1 MYGLADQDRLSGS
14 AVTEYIREV
23 MWCVGAGVPVRT
35 VPIVGV
41 EVTKL
46 PQYAKVNVLAE
57 SMIDHKGMPT
67 LFYEIVYVQSPKS
80 ISQGW
85 VYAGYLEPYHEEFA
99 GNVVQIQN
107 ATPNPNDA
115 AQYLVWM
122 NNTQYNMCG
131 HLSVSYCAGWDAN
144 IEDFLDLLKE
154 KKLSYI
160 SRVFPQWR
168 SRGTSDADLDI
179 MLSMFDYQLP
189 SVKIS
194 AALYDPIA
202 RRTML
207 TPGRMAD
214 ILKDN
219 RVIYSVRINTQTGKL
234 ARSGVLHWVVL
245 EEVIPDEFRGAVKL
259 YNPFNNKFER
269 YAWEQLVESGGTPYG
284 VLVPR

>member
-1 MYGLADQDRLSGS
+1 M
-14 AVTEYIREV
+14 TEYINNEI

-35 VPIVGV
+35 APIVGV

-46 PQYAKVNVLAE
+46 PQYAKVYVIAE

-67 LFYEIVYVQSPKS
+67 LFFEIVYIQSPKS
-80 ISQGW
+80 VSQGW
-85 VYAGYLEPYHEEFA
+85 VYAGYLEPYCEEFT
-99 GNVVQIQN
+99 GDVVRIQH

-122 NNTQYNMCG
+122 NNTQYNLCG
-131 HLSVSYCAGWDAN
+131 HLSVSYCAGWDADV
-144 IEDFLDLLKE
+144 EDFLELLKS
-154 KKLSYI
+154 KKLSFMT
-160 SRVFPQWR
+160 RVFPKWR
-168 SRGTSDADLDI
+168 SAGTNVYDLDV
-179 MLSMFDYQLP
+179 MLSMFDYTLP
-189 SVKIS
+189 SSQIG
-194 AALYDPIA
+194 AALYDRIA
-202 RRTML
+202 GRVLL

-219 RVIYSVRINTQTGKL
+219 YVIYSVRINTQTGKL

-259 YNPFNNKFER
+259 YNPFNNKLER